1 MSSSLELFDRTG
13 EPGELAPGSL
23 NVLFVNGIFPEY
35 SQTFVV
41 DQIRDVMGA
50 CGNRVSIFSRRIV
63 GAVDNDMVEF
73 AEIIASRPISVRV
86 MYNLCKRIALS
97 PATMARA
104 IYLVATGKIDSHCFR
119 LIGQIGRQPNVCVT
133 NFGHN
138 AHIGCQLKKFF
149 FPEMVH
155 IVVFHGFDVSVHVA
169 GSGWSTYKALR
180 DEIDIAL
187 AVNTRWADVLVR
199 LGQLKD
205 VRVHY
210 LGTDVDCDVRRRP
223 SEADEP
229 FRILFVGRVVEKKG
243 LMDLVEAVDHLRNK
257 GVAVLLTCIGD
268 GPLLSGIVE
277 WINARGLL
285 RCFAFH
291 GAQPR
296 DKVYEFMRSSD
307 LLVAP
312 SRTASNGDCEG
323 LPIVILEALAREL
336 PVVATAH
343 SGIPEVI
350 RHNVTGLLVP
360 EGRADILAK
369 AIEWAKNNRDDM
381 ARYAAAGRRL
391 VVLYHNRRIQGDKFV
406 KIITEKVGQDKPRV
420 EH

>member
-1 MSSSLELFDRTG
+1 M
-13 EPGELAPGSL
+13 
-23 NVLFVNGIFPEY
+23 LFVNGIFPEY

-50 CGNRVSIFSRRIV
+50 AGSRVSIFARRMV
-63 GAVDNDMVEF
+63 GAVDNDMVESV
-73 AEIIASRPISVRV
+73 EIIASRPMSVRV
-86 MYNLCKRIALS
+86 IYNLFKRIALS

-104 IYLVATGKIDSHCFR
+104 IYLVGTGKIDSHCFR
-119 LIGQIGRQPNVCVT
+119 LIGQLGRQPNVCVT

-138 AHIGCQLKKFF
+138 AHIGCQLKRFF

-155 IVVFHGFDVSVHVA
+155 IVVFHGFDVSAHVA
-169 GSGWSTYKALR
+169 GSGWSAYKALR
-180 DEIDIAL
+180 GEIDIAL
-187 AVNTRWADVLVR
+187 AVNTRWADALVR
-199 LGQLKD
+199 LGKLKD

-210 LGTDVDCDVRRRP
+210 LGTDVDCDVRRRLLGR
-223 SEADEP
+223 SEP
-229 FRILFVGRVVEKKG
+229 FRVLFVGRVVEKKG
-243 LMDLVEAVDHLRNK
+243 LMDLVEAVGLLNDK
-257 GVAVLLTCIGD
+257 GVRILVSCVGD

-277 WINARGLL
+277 LVNARGLL
-285 RCFAFH
+285 GCFAFH

-296 DKVYEFMRSSD
+296 DKVYQFMRKAD

-312 SRTASNGDCEG
+312 SRTALNGDCEG

-369 AIEWAKNNRDDM
+369 AIGWAKNNRDEM
-381 ARYAAAGRRL
+381 ERYAAAGRRL
-391 VVLYHNRRIQGDKFV
+391 VVLHHNRRIQGDKFV
-406 KIITEKVGQDKPRV
+406 KIIAEKVGQDKLRV